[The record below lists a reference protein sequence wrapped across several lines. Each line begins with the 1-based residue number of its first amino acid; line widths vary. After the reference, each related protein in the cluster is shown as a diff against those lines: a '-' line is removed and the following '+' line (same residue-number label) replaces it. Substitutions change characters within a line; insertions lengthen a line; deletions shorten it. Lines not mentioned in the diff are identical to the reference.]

1 MRSARVRSRCIPREG
16 TPGGT
21 RVSDSSSTWEVLGAP
36 LAAAS
41 LVAVA
46 TLASLAIASSS
57 ATPGVDFSPRHPLL
71 GGAPYRDV
79 RIPTRG
85 ISMHRASRPSDFCA
99 LRDVHPR
106 GSWRGRD
113 SGSVPKSTLS
123 VEWPTEEGVARS
135 RAACETPLIRRLQ
148 DSGEFVD
155 AFCFVVHPGS
165 TTKLGRVDF
174 DVEPLCDSSYNFNKD
189 VVPGVPAFLAV
200 AATRLTCQVTAL
212 VGMYDLDGL
221 RENSGYAPLPEETQR
236 ALAAAR
242 TPLLVHQTASFD
254 ERSATWM
261 PDFYFLRSRGFREGG
276 FGDATLE
283 EMGVAGGG
291 EVGGREEALERIRA
305 RWRRKRR
312 SAFWRGSPTGRG
324 RCEDF
329 ERLRLASLSRSVD
342 GLDAGLIRD
351 GNNYFCGDDSL
362 TRMLGE
368 RWWADEHHVSER
380 DWLEHRAI
388 IDVDGV
394 ANAWGRYWRLA
405 SDSVVVS
412 LESPIRGFYSDRM
425 VPWKHYVPATLDT
438 IEEAV
443 RWVLDDANE
452 NAQIEMIA
460 AANELARSITFESEA
475 LKTGERLN
483 RLFCE
488 RDDARR

>member
-1 MRSARVRSRCIPREG
+1 MQ
-16 TPGGT
+16 
-21 RVSDSSSTWEVLGAP
+21 VLSAP
-36 LAAAS
+36 LALAS
-41 LVAVA
+41 LVALA
-46 TLASLAIASSS
+46 TLAALVTASSS
-57 ATPGVDFSPRHPLL
+57 TAPDIDLSARHPLL

-85 ISMHRASRPSDFCA
+85 IAMHRAARRSDFCD

-283 EMGVAGGG
+283 EIGVTGGG

-388 IDVDGV
+388 MDVDGV

-425 VPWKHYVPATLDT
+425 VPWKHYVPATPDT

-452 NAQIEMIA
+452 NAQIDMIA

>member
-1 MRSARVRSRCIPREG
+1 M
-16 TPGGT
+16 
-21 RVSDSSSTWEVLGAP
+21 LGAP

-412 LESPIRGFYSDRM
+412 LESPIRRILQRQDG
-425 VPWKHYVPATLDT
+425 
-438 IEEAV
+438 AV
-443 RWVLDDANE
+443 
-452 NAQIEMIA
+452 
-460 AANELARSITFESEA
+460 EA
-475 LKTGERLN
+475 LRPGHAGHDRGGGAMGARRRERE
-483 RLFCE
+483 RAD
-488 RDDARR
+488 RDDRRRERAGAVHHVRVGGSQNRGKAQSPVLRARRREAMTLSPTPRRPEDRGHAAETRRPSLGKTR